1 MTNQTLKI
9 FAGQRLFYGLNSCLL
24 QIFNGEN
31 VLDLTWDN
39 KTLVTTTAN
48 ILRKAW
54 GISLLHLKLLKVREF
69 TWFESFP
76 PNSSSSSDDKK
87 PGNLSYIKKN

>member
-1 MTNQTLKI
+1 MTLLWAKLLLSQWFL
-9 FAGQRLFYGLNSCLL
+9 YGLNSCLV

-31 VLDLTWDN
+31 VLDLTGEN
-39 KTLVTTTAN
+39 KTLETYTAN

-69 TWFESFP
+69 TWFESFL

-87 PGNLSYIKKN
+87 PEN